1 MDPRRRDPRRRRQIR
16 RRGRRLRIF
25 GYRETHT
32 RRLAYLTA
40 RCVNRERVGPG
51 SDGTRGGDVH
61 RCTTRSCN
69 RRGIKRCG

>member
-1 MDPRRRDPRRRRQIR
+1 MDPRRRDPRGRQIR

-25 GYRETHT
+25 GYCETHT

-40 RCVNRERVGPG
+40 RSVNRERVGPG
-51 SDGTRGGDVH
+51 SGGTRGGNVH
-61 RCTTRSCN
+61 RCATRSCN